1 MAILLII
8 AGLFLAFSNGGNDNF
23 KGVATLLGS
32 GTTSYKQA
40 LAWATITT
48 FLGSVVALYL
58 AQGLL
63 QNFSGKGLVPDDV
76 VKLSSFST
84 AVALASALTVFA
96 ATRLGFPISTTHALT
111 GALVGAGFMAAPQG
125 IHIHHLMN
133 SFVAPLLLGP
143 LLAIVG
149 ATLLYPLASKV
160 RRQFGVTRESCLC
173 VGREVIAPTS
183 SIRFVQVLPLSQPM
197 NQMTRFI
204 EMPTVSVGNQLSCAE
219 RYVGTFWGVDAKSAV
234 DATHVLSAGLV
245 SFARGLNDIP
255 KIAAIMLAAAAVTP
269 SQSIV
274 SVAMVMALG
283 GVVMAKRIANTM
295 AYEITTM
302 NDGQGV
308 SANLVTSLVVIGA
321 SRMGLPVSTTHVSCG
336 ALFGIGAV
344 TKQAHGGAI
353 LKIALAWITTLPLA
367 AMLGAMLF
375 VLLSR

>member
-1 MAILLII
+1 
-8 AGLFLAFSNGGNDNF
+8 
-23 KGVATLLGS
+23 
-32 GTTSYKQA
+32 
-40 LAWATITT
+40 
-48 FLGSVVALYL
+48 
-58 AQGLL
+58 
-63 QNFSGKGLVPDDV
+63 
-76 VKLSSFST
+76 
-84 AVALASALTVFA
+84 
-96 ATRLGFPISTTHALT
+96 
-111 GALVGAGFMAAPQG
+111 
-125 IHIHHLMN
+125 
-133 SFVAPLLLGP
+133 
-143 LLAIVG
+143 
-149 ATLLYPLASKV
+149 
-160 RRQFGVTRESCLC
+160 
-173 VGREVIAPTS
+173 
-183 SIRFVQVLPLSQPM
+183 M

-245 SFARGLNDIP
+245 SFARGLNDTP